1 MTNLTKSVNYWNL
14 SIGKGSQDLL
24 SNLFLKGCIFESDE
38 KLTFFVKDKENN
50 DLSISSILNDNS
62 AERFF
67 STSTASYEIMKDEL
81 CKNFLNISSEKN
93 SIYELASN
101 AVALCYTGAMLGEE
115 TFMNAKEL
123 NAEFS
128 EESDSAQFNEIY
140 GDHFDEEQN
149 IIVAWSWT
157 YDFLN
162 ESKFENEKKNK
173 KLIDIQ
179 TELVTPGWNS
189 ILEDELKTEIKYNKM
204 VYFKI

>member
-1 MTNLTKSVNYWNL
+1 MINLAKSVNYWNL

-24 SNLFLKGCIFESDE
+24 SNLFLKGCIFESEE
-38 KLTFFVKDKENN
+38 KLIFFIKDKENN

-62 AERFF
+62 AQRFF
-67 STSTASYEIMKDEL
+67 STSTASYGIMKDEL
-81 CKNFLNISSEKN
+81 CKNFLNIFNERNSS
-93 SIYELASN
+93 YEFASN

-128 EESDSAQFNEIY
+128 EETDSAQFNEIY
-140 GDHFDEEQN
+140 GDPFDEEQK

-162 ESKFENEKKNK
+162 ESKFENDIKNK

-179 TELVTPGWNS
+179 TELVTPGWNT

>member
-1 MTNLTKSVNYWNL
+1 
-14 SIGKGSQDLL
+14 
-24 SNLFLKGCIFESDE
+24 
-38 KLTFFVKDKENN
+38 
-50 DLSISSILNDNS
+50 
-62 AERFF
+62 
-67 STSTASYEIMKDEL
+67 
-81 CKNFLNISSEKN
+81 
-93 SIYELASN
+93 
-101 AVALCYTGAMLGEE
+101 MLGEE

-140 GDHFDEEQN
+140 GDPFDEEQE
-149 IIVAWSWT
+149 IIVSWSWT

-189 ILEDELKTEIKYNKM
+189 ILEDELKTESKYNKM

>member
-101 AVALCYTGAMLGEE
+101 AVALSYTGAMLGEE
-115 TFMNAKEL
+115 TFINAKEL

-140 GDHFDEEQN
+140 GDPFDEEQKL
-149 IIVAWSWT
+149 IVAWSWT

-162 ESKFENEKKNK
+162 ESKFENDIKNK

-179 TELVTPGWNS
+179 TELVTPGWNT
-189 ILEDELKTEIKYNKM
+189 ILEDELKTESKYNKM

>member
-50 DLSISSILNDNS
+50 DLSNSSILNDNS

-101 AVALCYTGAMLGEE
+101 AVALSYTGAMLGEE
-115 TFMNAKEL
+115 TFINAKEL

-140 GDHFDEEQN
+140 GDPFDEEQKL
-149 IIVAWSWT
+149 IVAWSWT

-162 ESKFENEKKNK
+162 ESKFENDIKNK

-179 TELVTPGWNS
+179 TELVTPGWNT
-189 ILEDELKTEIKYNKM
+189 ILEDELKTESKYNKM

>member
-38 KLTFFVKDKENN
+38 KLTFFIKDKENN

-81 CKNFLNISSEKN
+81 CKNFLNISSEKK

-128 EESDSAQFNEIY
+128 EENDSAQFNEIY
-140 GDHFDEEQN
+140 GDPFDEDQN
-149 IIVAWSWT
+149 LIVAWSWT

-162 ESKFENEKKNK
+162 ESKFENDIKNK

-179 TELVTPGWNS
+179 TELVTPGWNT
-189 ILEDELKTEIKYNKM
+189 ILEDELKTESKYNKM
-204 VYFKI
+204 VYFKT

>member
-24 SNLFLKGCIFESDE
+24 SNLFLKGCIFESNE
-38 KLTFFVKDKENN
+38 KLTFFIKDKQNN
-50 DLSISSILNDNS
+50 DLSISSISNDNS

-67 STSTASYEIMKDEL
+67 STSTASYEILKDEL
-81 CKNFLNISSEKN
+81 CKKFKNIFNEKK
-93 SIYELASN
+93 SIYELASD
-101 AVALCYTGAMLGEE
+101 AVALSYTGAMLGEE
-115 TFMNAKEL
+115 TFINAKEL

-140 GDHFDEEQN
+140 GDPFDEEQE
-149 IIVAWSWT
+149 IIVSWSWT

-162 ESKFENEKKNK
+162 ESKFENDIKNK

-179 TELVTPGWNS
+179 TELVSPGWNT
-189 ILEDELKTEIKYNKM
+189 ILEEELKTESKYNKM